1 MLQKLVSSLAYLEVN
16 FLDVLDELVA
26 GYLVNGL

>member
-16 FLDVLDELVA
+16 FLNVLDELVA
-26 GYLVNGL
+26 GHLVNE